1 MQTIKT
7 IVLTGGP
14 CAGKSTA
21 MGWIQSTFTER
32 GYKVLVVPETATE
45 LITGGVAP
53 WTCGTNAD
61 YQCLQFQLQEFKE
74 NVFQK
79 AAKTMK
85 NEKILI
91 VCDRGMMDNKVYM
104 TDEEYA
110 EVVERINLDEEMQ
123 RNKYDAIFHLET
135 AAKGEKEA
143 YLSNKDSNAIR
154 IETVEQACTIDQ
166 KLIAAWAGH
175 PHFYTIESTRDFNRK
190 MKQVVSRIADF
201 LGEPSPYEDL

>member
-74 NVFQK
+74 DIFLK

-143 YLSNKDSNAIR
+143 YLSNKDGNATR

-166 KLIAAWAGH
+166 KLIAAWNGH
-175 PHFYTIESTRDFNRK
+175 PCFYTIESTRDFNRK
-190 MKQVVSRIADF
+190 MKQVVSKIADF
-201 LGEPSPYEDL
+201 LGEPSPYKDL